1 MLRGMTEPNSNSP
14 HQGVPHDD
22 KSSRL
27 KTSLLEQWGWMK
39 GYSGRVFSDD
49 LVAAIVVTILL
60 VPQSLAYALLAGLP
74 PQVGIYVSI
83 FPLIAYA
90 LLGSSNYVNVGPTA
104 VISLMTAASIVV
116 LPEEMRLVSAAALA
130 LMVGLMLI
138 GAGLIKAG
146 SIMNFISRPVV
157 SAYIT
162 GAALLII
169 VSQLKHILGVK
180 ADGTTAI
187 ELINSLLD
195 NLKYAK
201 PLALLTGGV
210 AIILFWFVR
219 KILPFLLVK
228 AGVKSRHAKLLSR
241 MAPIVIITA
250 FVGISAILMWGERY
264 GLRVVGVIP
273 AGLPPM
279 SLPIMDRGDFEVLII
294 PAIVIAIVA
303 FVDSTSTAQELAS
316 RTRGRIDAN
325 KELLGLGA
333 SNLVAGFS
341 GGYPINGSMSRSAVN
356 FTAGGKTP
364 VVSLIVAG
372 FMALTAV
379 FLTPI
384 LQSLPL
390 SVLAALIIVACFN
403 LLDFKALWKTW
414 VYSRADGITAIA
426 TFFAVLLFGVQ
437 WGVLVGVILAMGLHI
452 KSTLKPHMAIVGR
465 FPGTEH
471 YRDADKFVVETTEE
485 VKTLRI
491 DESLYYAN
499 ARYLEDKVARI
510 VAENPKMHDLILM
523 CTAVNHIDA
532 SALSSLFEIN
542 KRLYMAGINLHFSDM
557 QSRVRERLFRSDFL
571 DKLTGEI
578 FMSQHEAVL
587 TLQPEPDWSEYS
599 DHIDIH

>member
-1 MLRGMTEPNSNSP
+1 MTESGSNI
-14 HQGVPHDD
+14 
-22 KSSRL
+22 SRRI
-27 KTSLLEQWGWMK
+27 SAQWGWMK
-39 GYSGRVFSDD
+39 DYSAGVFSED

-104 VISLMTAASIVV
+104 VISLMTAASIAA
-116 LPEEMRLVSAAALA
+116 LPEEMRLISAAALA

-138 GAGLIKAG
+138 VAGFLKAG

-169 VSQLKHILGVK
+169 ISQLKHVLGVA

-187 ELINSLLD
+187 ELVRNLLA
-195 NLKYAK
+195 NLDATK
-201 PLALLTGGV
+201 PAAIITGGV
-210 AIILFWFVR
+210 AIALFWSIR
-219 KILPFLLVK
+219 KFLPFILVK
-228 AGVKSRHAKLLSR
+228 MGLKSRHAKLLGR
-241 MAPIVIITA
+241 MAPIVVIA
-250 FVGISAILMWGERY
+250 GFVLISAALTWSERY
-264 GLRVVGVIP
+264 GLRVVGIIP
-273 AGLPPM
+273 AGLPPLSVPLM
-279 SLPIMDRGDFEVLII
+279 GQGDFEVLLV

-333 SNLVAGFS
+333 SNLVAGIT

-356 FTAGGKTP
+356 FSAGGKTP
-364 VVSLIVAG
+364 VVSLLVAG

-384 LQSLPL
+384 LQTLPL

-403 LLDFKALWKTW
+403 LLDFKSLWKTW
-414 VYSRADGITAIA
+414 VYSRADGITALA
-426 TFFAVLLFGVQ
+426 TFFVVLLLGVQ
-437 WGVLVGVILAMGLHI
+437 WGVLIGVVLAMGLHI
-452 KSTLKPHMAIVGR
+452 KSTLKPHMALVGR

-471 YRDADKFVVETTEE
+471 YRDADKFVVETNEQ

-510 VAENPKMHDLILM
+510 VADSPKMQDLIFM

-532 SALSSLFEIN
+532 SALSSLEAIN
-542 KRLYMAGINLHFSDM
+542 KRLQTAGINLHFSDM

-571 DKLTGEI
+571 EQLTGEI
-578 FMSQHEAVL
+578 YMSQHEAML

>member
-1 MLRGMTEPNSNSP
+1 
-14 HQGVPHDD
+14 
-22 KSSRL
+22 
-27 KTSLLEQWGWMK
+27 MK
-39 GYSGRVFSDD
+39 DYSAGVFSED

-104 VISLMTAASIVV
+104 VISLMTAASIAA
-116 LPEEMRLVSAAALA
+116 LPEEMRLISAAALA

-138 GAGLIKAG
+138 VAGFLKAG

-169 VSQLKHILGVK
+169 ISQLKHVLGVA

-187 ELINSLLD
+187 ALVRNLLA
-195 NLKYAK
+195 NLDATK
-201 PLALLTGGV
+201 PAAIITGGV
-210 AIILFWFVR
+210 AIALFWSIR
-219 KILPFLLVK
+219 KFLPFILVK
-228 AGVKSRHAKLLSR
+228 MGLKSRHAKLLGR
-241 MAPIVIITA
+241 MAPIVVIA
-250 FVGISAILMWGERY
+250 GFVLISAALTWSERY
-264 GLRVVGVIP
+264 GLRVVGIIP
-273 AGLPPM
+273 AGLPPL
-279 SLPIMDRGDFEVLII
+279 SLPLMGQGDFEVLLV

-333 SNLVAGFS
+333 SNFVAGIT

-356 FTAGGKTP
+356 FSAGGKTP
-364 VVSLIVAG
+364 MVSMLVAG

-384 LQSLPL
+384 LQTLPL

-403 LLDFKALWKTW
+403 LLDFKSLWKTW
-414 VYSRADGITAIA
+414 VYSRADGITALA
-426 TFFAVLLFGVQ
+426 TFFAVLLLGVQ
-437 WGVLVGVILAMGLHI
+437 WGVLIGVVLAMGLHI
-452 KSTLKPHMAIVGR
+452 KSTLKPHMALVGR

-471 YRDADKFVVETTEE
+471 YRDADKFVVETNEQ

-510 VAENPKMHDLILM
+510 VADSPKMQDLIFM

-532 SALSSLFEIN
+532 SALSSLEAIN
-542 KRLYMAGINLHFSDM
+542 KRLQTAGINLHFSDM

-571 DKLTGEI
+571 EQLTGEI
-578 FMSQHEAVL
+578 YMSQHEAML

>member
-1 MLRGMTEPNSNSP
+1 MTESGSNL
-14 HQGVPHDD
+14 
-22 KSSRL
+22 SRRI
-27 KTSLLEQWGWMK
+27 SAQWGWMK
-39 GYSGRVFSDD
+39 DYSAGVFSED

-104 VISLMTAASIVV
+104 VISLMTAASIAA
-116 LPEEMRLVSAAALA
+116 LPEEMRLISAAALA

-138 GAGLIKAG
+138 VAGFLKAG

-169 VSQLKHILGVK
+169 ISQLKHVLGVT

-187 ELINSLLD
+187 ELVRNLLA
-195 NLKYAK
+195 NLDATK
-201 PLALLTGGV
+201 PAAIITGGV
-210 AIILFWFVR
+210 AIALFWSIR
-219 KILPFLLVK
+219 KFLPFLLVK
-228 AGVKSRHAKLLSR
+228 MGLKSRHAKLLGR
-241 MAPIVIITA
+241 MAPIVVIA
-250 FVGISAILMWGERY
+250 GFVLISAALTWSERY
-264 GLRVVGVIP
+264 GLRVVGIIP
-273 AGLPPM
+273 AGLPPL
-279 SLPIMDRGDFEVLII
+279 SLPLMGQGDFEVLLV
-294 PAIVIAIVA
+294 PAVVIAIVA

-333 SNLVAGFS
+333 SNFVAGIT

-356 FTAGGKTP
+356 FSAGGKTP
-364 VVSLIVAG
+364 VVSLLVAG

-384 LQSLPL
+384 LQTLPL

-403 LLDFKALWKTW
+403 LLDFKSLWKTW
-414 VYSRADGITAIA
+414 VYSRADGITALA
-426 TFFAVLLFGVQ
+426 TFFAVLLLGVQ
-437 WGVLVGVILAMGLHI
+437 WGVLIGVVLAMGLHI
-452 KSTLKPHMAIVGR
+452 KSTLKPHMALVGR

-471 YRDADKFVVETTEE
+471 YRDADKFVVETNEQ

-510 VAENPKMHDLILM
+510 VADSPKMQDLIFM

-532 SALSSLFEIN
+532 SALSSLEAIN
-542 KRLYMAGINLHFSDM
+542 NRLQTAGINLHFSDM

-571 DKLTGEI
+571 DQLTGEI
-578 FMSQHEAVL
+578 YMSQHEAML